1 MYDDFYDVGLSYFDE
16 QVEEFKDGL
25 RKTVK
30 EEFLKKMERLEKEN
44 RELQEVKKN
53 WQKIKNELEQEKQNY
68 KFKENE
74 LKQKLA
80 HMKINELLETAK
92 WADRVYYIDNVRG
105 NLPLCGKCDNRQ
117 IHFKSPSGKDLTEE
131 CPICGKSYRKY
142 IVKEL
147 SSFELQF
154 KTDSHITCKGY
165 FVKHDEYCGSTKYTC
180 QNVYDGAVED
190 FDIHRYNHYN
200 TVFTSKELAQ
210 QICDKINKENNV
222 PDNLEIEA

>member
-1 MYDDFYDVGLSYFDE
+1 MYDDFYNIGLSYFDE
-16 QVEEFKDGL
+16 QIEEFKDGL

-44 RELQEVKKN
+44 QELQEVKKN

-92 WADRVYYIDNVRG
+92 WADRVYYIDTVRG
-105 NLPLCGKCDNRQ
+105 HLPLCGKCDNRL

-131 CPICGKSYRKY
+131 CPICGKSYIKY
-142 IVKEL
+142 IVKEIP
-147 SSFELQF
+147 SFELHF
-154 KTDSHITCKGY
+154 KTDSHITCEGY
-165 FVKHDEYCGSTKYTC
+165 FVKHHGYGDYTTYTC
-180 QNVYDGAVED
+180 QDVYDGTVED
-190 FDIHRYNHYN
+190 FDIHRYNHYC

-222 PDNLEIEA
+222 PDNLED

>member
-1 MYDDFYDVGLSYFDE
+1 MYDDFYNIGLSYFDE
-16 QVEEFKDGL
+16 QIEEFKDGL

-44 RELQEVKKN
+44 QELQEVKKN

-92 WADRVYYIDNVRG
+92 WADRVYYIDTVHG
-105 NLPLCGKCDNRQ
+105 HLPPCGKCDNRR

-131 CPICGKSYRKY
+131 CPICGKSYIKY
-142 IVKEL
+142 IVKEVP
-147 SSFELQF
+147 SFELHF
-154 KTDSHITCKGY
+154 KTDSHIICKGY
-165 FVKHDEYCGSTKYTC
+165 FVKYHEYGDSTTYTC
-180 QNVYDGAVED
+180 QNVYDGSVKD
-190 FDIHRYNHYN
+190 FNIHNYNHYH

-222 PDNLEIEA
+222 PDNLEN